1 LNKKHIKQYW
11 VTVNSRMSNP
21 SIETIQMEQKDQ
33 NIFEDLFEK
42 DFYVDLKNHLYNYR
56 VRKRALRRVFTKEG
70 GGFTLEAGCG
80 ISPILSSSNQIIY
93 SDLSLRALQILRST
107 RYGRWMVVADAMN
120 LPFRAGAFERIIC
133 SEVIEHLPD
142 DNRALWEFARVMKKS
157 GSLFITFPHR
167 RAYYSLDDRFVHH
180 YRRYELSSM
189 EQRLSEKGLKVVAIQ
204 KILGPLEKLTMGLI
218 VLCFTMIRDS
228 RLLRRKRTWKKGTK
242 KAFFT
247 IFRIVNKIYSALVRL
262 DALVMPR
269 ALSSVLLVKAEK
281 TENGE

>member
-1 LNKKHIKQYW
+1 

-80 ISPILSSSNQIIY
+80 ISPILPSSNQIIY
-93 SDLSLRALQILRST
+93 SDISLRALQILRSN
-107 RYGRWMVVADAMN
+107 RYGRWLVVADAMN
-120 LPFRAGAFERIIC
+120 LPFRPGVFERIIC

-142 DNRALWEFARVMKKS
+142 DNRALWEFARIMKKS

-167 RAYYSLDDRFVHH
+167 RAYFSVDDRFVHH
-180 YRRYELSSM
+180 YRRYELSGM

-204 KILGPLEKLTMGLI
+204 KILGPLEKLTMGLT
-218 VLCFTMIRDS
+218 VFCFTMIKDS
-228 RLLRRKRTWKKGTK
+228 RYLTRKRMWKKGTK
-242 KAFFT
+242 KVFFT
-247 IFRIVNKIYSALVRL
+247 IFKIANKIYSALVRL
-262 DALVMPR
+262 DAVVMPR

-281 TENGE
+281 AENGE